1 MDFQM
6 FILSRLQSSSN
17 IFRYSQLKC
26 RGLCDNNK
34 CLYLKDMF
42 LNVTMVTSVTTGH
55 EMLVSLSD
63 IHPGT

>member
-26 RGLCDNNK
+26 CGLCDNNK

-42 LNVTMVTSVTTGH
+42 LIVTMATSVTTGH